1 MSEINTILGEINQA
15 FTSLNDDEASLAT
28 ILSERRINSG
38 DEGAQK
44 IMYDMTNKLE
54 PDQKS
59 PAVGLLA
66 GLIGRKKLIEDTKRR
81 R

>member
-1 MSEINTILGEINQA
+1 MSEINTILEEVNQA
-15 FTSLNDDEASLAT
+15 YASLNDETASLAK
-28 ILSERRINSG
+28 ILSERRINNG

-44 IMYDMTNKLE
+44 IMHDMTNSLK
-54 PDQKS
+54 PGQKPS
-59 PAVGLLA
+59 AVGLLA